1 MIFAFAYFTG
11 ADKDSV
17 LTLLGFFAVAAY
29 KVLPSI
35 NRMMNSILLIKN
47 SSFTIKELSVVA
59 NQSLDPFEK
68 VDKLPFNESVTLKNI
83 TFQYP
88 ESDQAALTDVS
99 LTIKK
104 GESVGVIGGS
114 GSGKTTLLKIFLRLI
129 APQSGSF
136 EIDGKALEGKS
147 DDASFQRNIGYVE
160 QDVFI
165 MNGTLAENI
174 ALGFEEIDQQLLQ
187 QVLDESMLST
197 FISQQS
203 EGLSMQLGEGGVKLS
218 GGQKQRVG
226 IARALYKKSEI
237 LVFDEVTSALDPIT
251 ERAIVQSINHLASL
265 GKTILIV
272 AHRITTLEKC
282 DRILELVGGRL
293 TGERAYD
300 ELIKELVLHEE

>member
-1 MIFAFAYFTG
+1 M
-11 ADKDSV
+11 
-17 LTLLGFFAVAAY
+17 
-29 KVLPSI
+29 
-35 NRMMNSILLIKN
+35 
-47 SSFTIKELSVVA
+47 
-59 NQSLDPFEK
+59 
-68 VDKLPFNESVTLKNI
+68 
-83 TFQYP
+83 
-88 ESDQAALTDVS
+88 S

-114 GSGKTTLLKIFLRLI
+114 GSGKTTLLKVFLRLI
-129 APQSGSF
+129 APHSGSF
-136 EIDGKALEGKS
+136 EIDGKALDGKS

-282 DRILELVGGRL
+282 DRILELVGL
-293 TGERAYD
+293 S
-300 ELIKELVLHEE
+300 LIHI